1 MGKPEK
7 NVVPPAIVPNQVK
20 GPVVPVA
27 PVVPVKNSN
36 KKKKR

>member
-1 MGKPEK
+1 MGKPDK
-7 NVVPPAIVPNQVK
+7 IVVPPAVVPNPVK
-20 GPVVPVA
+20 GAPVP